1 MKLSVR
7 IFLFIFALN
16 LVSMGISLYLKAD
29 IGIGSWDV
37 LNNNLAQFYRFS
49 FGTWVFIVGIITI
62 LVSQLLYFRL
72 YNFLAIIPGLI
83 MGLLIDMW
91 LIIFHFQLDN
101 IYLQFIIFFLALILL
116 GSGISLLVLTKLP
129 PTPADILMLSLMKC
143 FKTNFFVAR
152 TTTDALALISGII
165 VGAINNKPLNNIGIG
180 TLLALLFV
188 GSIVQVTSR
197 FWKKL
202 LKQV

>member
-83 MGLLIDMW
+83 MGFLIDMW